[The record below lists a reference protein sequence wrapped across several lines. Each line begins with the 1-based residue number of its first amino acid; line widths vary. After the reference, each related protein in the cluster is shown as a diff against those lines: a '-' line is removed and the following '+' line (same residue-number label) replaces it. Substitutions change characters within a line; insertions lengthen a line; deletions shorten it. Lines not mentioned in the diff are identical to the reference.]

1 MVIVFLISM
10 QCRMLRSSKHPALLV
25 FSAKKIARGLSGSDP
40 ATSTSTSTSTSSVAY
55 TVLLKQEDDVRQD
68 ELAMQIVRYMDR
80 ILKGAALDLEL
91 LTYEVLA
98 LGPREVRGLR
108 RKRRRD

>member
-1 MVIVFLISM
+1 
-10 QCRMLRSSKHPALLV
+10 MLRSSKHPALLV
-25 FSAKKIARGLSGSDP
+25 FSAKKIARGLPGSDTVP
-40 ATSTSTSTSTSSVAY
+40 STSSVAY

-80 ILKGAALDLEL
+80 ILKGAGLDLEL

-98 LGPREVRGLR
+98 LGPREVREEV
-108 RKRRRD
+108 

>member
-1 MVIVFLISM
+1 
-10 QCRMLRSSKHPALLV
+10 MLRSSKHPALLV
-25 FSAKKIARGLSGSDP
+25 FSAKKIARGLPDP
-40 ATSTSTSTSTSSVAY
+40 APSTSTSSVAY

-68 ELAMQIVRYMDR
+68 ELAMQIVRYMDQ
-80 ILKGAALDLEL
+80 ILKGAGLVLEL

-98 LGPREVRGLR
+98 LGPREVKGLR

>member
-40 ATSTSTSTSTSSVAY
+40 ATSTSTSSVAY

>member
-1 MVIVFLISM
+1 M
-10 QCRMLRSSKHPALLV
+10 QCRMLRSSKHPAVLV

-40 ATSTSTSTSTSSVAY
+40 APSTSISSVAY
-55 TVLLKQEDDVRQD
+55 MVLLKQEDDVRQD